1 MFRVTAKKH
10 LDKGLIAHSDRARHS
25 AHDYQNLFGMVTS
38 MRGKG
43 DCYDN
48 AAMESWNHSL
58 KVESIHGEHF
68 ATRAQ
73 AMAAVFE
80 YIDIYYN
87 RQRLHSSLGYLSP
100 EAFEAKKVS

>member
-48 AAMESWNHSL
+48 APMESFWGIL
-58 KVESIHGEHF
+58 KTE
-68 ATRAQ
+68 
-73 AMAAVFE
+73 
-80 YIDIYYN
+80 
-87 RQRLHSSLGYLSP
+87 
-100 EAFEAKKVS
+100 